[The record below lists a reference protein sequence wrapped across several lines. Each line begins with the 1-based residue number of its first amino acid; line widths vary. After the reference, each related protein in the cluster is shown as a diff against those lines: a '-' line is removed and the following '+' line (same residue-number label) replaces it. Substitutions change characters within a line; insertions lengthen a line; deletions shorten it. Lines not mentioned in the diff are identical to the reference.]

1 MNVDVRNLHGIA
13 AKLSLLFSITA
24 TALTR
29 MNTIRTNLKLI
40 RKKPRK
46 LDKSCLRLI
55 Q

>member
-40 RKKPRK
+40 RKN
-46 LDKSCLRLI
+46 LGNLTSDVVA
-55 Q
+55 